1 MAQPDTRKYQLF
13 PKDRQPPALAACG
26 KQLEPEQ
33 SSSVAVGQTQEKS
46 EQTSITNNL
55 RQRIKEHNL
64 NRRRKVSVPELGPM
78 TTVQEVAMDSP
89 TIPGRPALHERSISS
104 PVQSTRY
111 RHLATLR
118 TIHQA
123 SKEDNAAAHIAAPI
137 SAFRQDRAPES
148 NAPRH
153 PLSPKDLTPLVIP
166 KQPASLPQLNRKISI
181 NRLKSSKGPQ
191 DSQNLATKPEDSP
204 KARTPFTPFTPMSGS
219 LPTATPRSATTAL
232 TASTLPTP
240 ISAPAE
246 SRGSPRPW
254 EKSTTS
260 SPDSASH
267 PTADVKS
274 SPKAELEHQSRN
286 GPVTLHNAQ
295 SLPAMSHKRGK
306 SESGSIMDCGRSRR
320 RCDGSS
326 GSKRSMSAE
335 RRAFETLPQGWKSSE
350 AVSKMDQAEIG
361 YLQRQAVG
369 QASRFEVLRKE
380 DVDDLSKAN
389 NRTEYLR
396 RTYMSLRAGRRN
408 LHSRI
413 CQYLRSARVAKFSY
427 ESMLKQE
434 EALAELD
441 ASIDDWVNKL
451 EQAEN
456 RRTRVRQKLLEHVAA
471 AATLPNVANNDD
483 TTVGTPLQKTTGV
496 HRPSAASDLST
507 PPQSPTK
514 MGTFFDAESPSS
526 SPQRVVA
533 RVPSVIPELPAEE
546 GESTDSKYTS
556 QNPDEVSVLK
566 RMESI
571 RIYADSDVYALLADV
586 ENEFTNL
593 HEGGHASPQLKPHPP
608 TDEDRRRELHRAQ
621 SHDILSG
628 GSKGT
633 VIKSQPASPPA
644 TSQPAKE
651 STSGEGDIFLTAAV
665 FKPE

>member
-1 MAQPDTRKYQLF
+1 MAQPETRKYQLF
-13 PKDRQPPALAACG
+13 PKDRQPPAPAACG
-26 KQLEPEQ
+26 KQLEAEQ
-33 SSSVAVGQTQEKS
+33 SSSISMGQTPEKS

-111 RHLATLR
+111 RHLATLK

-123 SKEDNAAAHIAAPI
+123 SKEDNAAAHMAAPV
-137 SAFRQDRAPES
+137 SAFRQDCVPAS
-148 NAPRH
+148 NALRH

-191 DSQNLATKPEDSP
+191 DSQNHAAKPEDSP
-204 KARTPFTPFTPMSGS
+204 KTRTPFTPFTPMSGS

-260 SPDSASH
+260 SPDTASH

-286 GPVTLHNAQ
+286 GPVMLHNSQ

-306 SESGSIMDCGRSRR
+306 SETGSVMDCGRSRR

-361 YLQRQAVG
+361 YLQRQAMG

-380 DVDDLSKAN
+380 DVDDLSKA
-389 NRTEYLR
+389 
-396 RTYMSLRAGRRN
+396 
-408 LHSRI
+408 
-413 CQYLRSARVAKFSY
+413 
-427 ESMLKQE
+427 
-434 EALAELD
+434 
-441 ASIDDWVNKL
+441 SIL
-451 EQAEN
+451 YQP
-456 RRTRVRQKLLEHVAA
+456 HVY
-471 AATLPNVANNDD
+471 PV
-483 TTVGTPLQKTTGV
+483 
-496 HRPSAASDLST
+496 
-507 PPQSPTK
+507 
-514 MGTFFDAESPSS
+514 
-526 SPQRVVA
+526 
-533 RVPSVIPELPAEE
+533 
-546 GESTDSKYTS
+546 
-556 QNPDEVSVLK
+556 
-566 RMESI
+566 
-571 RIYADSDVYALLADV
+571 
-586 ENEFTNL
+586 
-593 HEGGHASPQLKPHPP
+593 
-608 TDEDRRRELHRAQ
+608 
-621 SHDILSG
+621 
-628 GSKGT
+628 
-633 VIKSQPASPPA
+633 
-644 TSQPAKE
+644 
-651 STSGEGDIFLTAAV
+651 
-665 FKPE
+665 